1 MGYFVVFVIGILAGS
16 VTAIMSIA
24 LTSAASERDD
34 WKGDEYEG

>member
-1 MGYFVVFVIGILAGS
+1 MGYFVVFVIGIMAGGF
-16 VTAIMSIA
+16 TAILSIA

>member
-1 MGYFVVFVIGILAGS
+1 MYYFIVFVIGIITGS
-16 VTAIMSIA
+16 FTVIMSIA

>member
-16 VTAIMSIA
+16 FTAIMSIA

-34 WKGDEYEG
+34 WKGDGYEG